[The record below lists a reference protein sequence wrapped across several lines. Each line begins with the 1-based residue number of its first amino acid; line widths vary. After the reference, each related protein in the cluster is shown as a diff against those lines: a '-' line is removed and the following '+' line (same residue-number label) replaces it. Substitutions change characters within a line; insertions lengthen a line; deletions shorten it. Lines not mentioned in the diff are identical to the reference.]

1 MKDSRTNKTLGKVKV
16 DLNSYC
22 KLESQFNRAFVELK
36 TTSRVNLFFVISTE
50 LVDEGSDG
58 EPSPS
63 PVDSDSRR

>member
-1 MKDSRTNKTLGKVKV
+1 
-16 DLNSYC
+16 
-22 KLESQFNRAFVELK
+22 
-36 TTSRVNLFFVISTE
+36 VISTE